1 MSKKPTLLSW
11 TFVTCHRVCFYE
23 DAITFL
29 MVEVHCGN
37 NFVPPGSL
45 LFSPLP
51 SSVFRHKIRRIVCW
65 CWVLLKVTAH
75 VCACQNRRYTQLSRS
90 SCVDRRPL
98 NWIKIISL
106 HTLSANIKSLKNRC
120 NVVLRWKFWF
130 TPWELR
136 VVRLN
141 ICPS

>member
-1 MSKKPTLLSW
+1 MSKKPTLLSL

-45 LFSPLP
+45 FFSPLP

-90 SCVDRRPL
+90 SCRSQALEL
-98 NWIKIISL
+98 NQNRIVAYFVSKYQIVEESMQCSFKMKVLI
-106 HTLSANIKSLKNRC
+106 HTL
-120 NVVLRWKFWF
+120 
-130 TPWELR
+130 R
-136 VVRLN
+136 VEG
-141 ICPS
+141 S